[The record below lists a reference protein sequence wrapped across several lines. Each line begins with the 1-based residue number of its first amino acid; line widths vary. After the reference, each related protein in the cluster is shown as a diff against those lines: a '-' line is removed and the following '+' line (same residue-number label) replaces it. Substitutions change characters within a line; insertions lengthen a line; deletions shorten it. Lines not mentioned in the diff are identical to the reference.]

1 MYKFNSIYSKLLV
14 NKSSFLQL
22 AFNKFSFKN
31 FYFQESGRH
40 GAGEVK
46 ISLEENFYLN
56 HLKILVSNCC

>member
-31 FYFQESGRH
+31 FYFQESARH

-46 ISLEENFYLN
+46 IY
-56 HLKILVSNCC
+56 V